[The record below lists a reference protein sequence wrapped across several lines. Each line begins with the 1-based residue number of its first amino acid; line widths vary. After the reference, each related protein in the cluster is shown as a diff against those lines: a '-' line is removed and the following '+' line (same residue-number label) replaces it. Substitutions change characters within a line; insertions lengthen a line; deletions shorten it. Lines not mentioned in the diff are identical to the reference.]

1 MKTATRLRE
10 SGRRGG
16 REGLPDRAVEEKGQ
30 GAGILEAD
38 RGKIQQE
45 AFREVS
51 CNTELSNVNV
61 GLEGM
66 FLLSSTKQM
75 SAKFEINLVCKS
87 LCVNLK
93 MRSADLEQIFIV
105 LSRPR
110 IV

>member
-1 MKTATRLRE
+1 MKTATRVRE
-10 SGRRGG
+10 SGQRGG

-30 GAGILEAD
+30 GAGILDAD
-38 RGKIQQE
+38 RGEFQQE

-51 CNTELSNVNV
+51 RNTELSNVNV
-61 GLEGM
+61 GSEGM

-93 MRSADLEQIFIV
+93 MRSADLKQIFIV
-105 LSRPR
+105 LSRPC